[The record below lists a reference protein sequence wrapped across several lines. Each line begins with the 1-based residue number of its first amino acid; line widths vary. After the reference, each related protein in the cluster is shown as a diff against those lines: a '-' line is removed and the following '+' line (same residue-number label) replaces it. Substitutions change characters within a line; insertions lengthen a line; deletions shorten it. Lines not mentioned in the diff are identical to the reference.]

1 MKKFFLLFAL
11 LLGMTSCNNDPE
23 LDTPNPEP
31 DPRPALST
39 TVPVTEALDELY
51 GLMDDVA
58 ADTRAGAAFDR
69 ARKIRD
75 IRVSGARAA
84 TRTGAY
90 DLPDTLVYVVNFSDD
105 QGFAVLGAQRSLEPV
120 YVLTESG
127 TRSSMRPSPRP
138 SPKRALRRPRR
149 ARHPTRNN
157 PSPNSAPTMCTTC
170 WPTP

>member
-75 IRVSGARAA
+75 IRVSAPAPQPAPAR
-84 TRTGAY
+84 TIFRTPWY
-90 DLPDTLVYVVNFSDD
+90 MS
-105 QGFAVLGAQRSLEPV
+105 
-120 YVLTESG
+120 
-127 TRSSMRPSPRP
+127 
-138 SPKRALRRPRR
+138 
-149 ARHPTRNN
+149 
-157 PSPNSAPTMCTTC
+157 
-170 WPTP
+170 